1 MLRCYLCV
9 TSWIYDM
16 DAYIPVPDPI
26 TPQWLTAV
34 LRQSGVLR
42 AGEVRTVEKETTGAF
57 NSHTS
62 HLLLHYSADA
72 TSEAPKHLVLK
83 QNTQEAWAKE
93 AGMEEVKFYHLVASL
108 HDHPTVIIPC
118 YAAAYDEPSGNSYL
132 LLQDLSETHRPP
144 VTRDQQISIIEG
156 VPPAAYIEA
165 VVDTLA
171 QIHAYWWDRASLWTD
186 RFDIGYWSRN
196 TERFGQYLQRRRTAW
211 ERLIANEKA
220 WFPDDLRELY
230 EQVLVHLPDHWT
242 QYLEPRFQARRN
254 LTLIHGD
261 AYFANFLCTKNP
273 GTGVTYLL
281 DWQSPSVDIGG
292 YDLANLCAA
301 FWTPQQRHEDQREEQ
316 ILRRYHTVLRAHRV
330 NNYSSDDLLTDYQT
344 GLIFWLLMPVQDRY
358 DGSSKEYWWPKMQCL
373 VAAFQDWHCEK
384 LLGI

>member
-1 MLRCYLCV
+1 MN
-9 TSWIYDM
+9 T
-16 DAYIPVPDPI
+16 YIPVPDPI
-26 TPQWLTAV
+26 TPEWLTAV

-42 AGEVRTVEKETTGAF
+42 TGEVTAFEKATTGAF

-62 HLLLHYSADA
+62 RLFLRYSPAA
-72 TSEAPKHLVLK
+72 PLEAPTRFILK

-93 AGMEEVKFYHLVASL
+93 AGLEEVKFYRLVTSL
-108 HDHPTVIIPC
+108 QDHPAVIVPC
-118 YAAAYDEPSGNSYL
+118 YVAAYDEPSGNSYL
-132 LLQDLSETHRPP
+132 LLLDLSETHRPP
-144 VTRDQQISIIEG
+144 VTRDQQISIVES

-171 QIHAYWWDRASLWTD
+171 QMHAYWWDHPLLATD
-186 RFDIGYWSRN
+186 RFDVGYWSRN
-196 TERFGQYLQRRRTAW
+196 AERFAQYLQRRRTAW
-211 ERLIANEKA
+211 EGLITHEKA
-220 WFPDDLRELY
+220 WFPDDLCELY
-230 EQVLVHLPDHWT
+230 EEVLEHLPHHWA
-242 QYLEPRFQARRN
+242 QYLEPRFRSRTD

-261 AYFANFLCTKNP
+261 SYFANFLCPNDP
-273 GTGVTYLL
+273 GTGATYLL

-301 FWTPQQRHEDQREEQ
+301 FWTPQQRHEDQREENM
-316 ILRRYHTVLRAHRV
+316 LRRYHTILCAHGV
-330 NNYSSDDLLTDYQT
+330 NNYSWDDLRTDYQT

-373 VAAFQDWHCEK
+373 VAAFQDWQCEK